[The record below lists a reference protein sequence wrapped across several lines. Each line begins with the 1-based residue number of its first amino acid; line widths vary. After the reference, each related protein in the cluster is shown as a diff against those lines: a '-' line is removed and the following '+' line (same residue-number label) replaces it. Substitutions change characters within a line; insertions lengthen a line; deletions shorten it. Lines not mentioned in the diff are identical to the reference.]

1 MKFLPKEAQAELAEI
16 LPQEEIF
23 RPSSDTYIKES
34 KVWAAQKQGNP
45 AVVLRPSNAT
55 RLQKLVPY
63 LYGSGLDF
71 AIRCGGMGSSSA
83 QDVVLS
89 MSAFNSFKYN
99 PEDHTIVVGGGS
111 TWGHVEQE
119 LEKVA
124 PGRIG
129 RLISHFHNGGD
140 D

>member
-1 MKFLPKEAQAELAEI
+1 MKFLPKEAQAALAEI

-23 RPSSDTYIKES
+23 QPSSDNHIKES

-45 AVVLRPSNAT
+45 AVFLRPSNAT

-63 LYGSGLDF
+63 LYG
-71 AIRCGGMGSSSA
+71 CGGMGSSSA

-119 LEKVA
+119 LAKVA

-140 D
+140 E